1 MVAMVDKVA
10 VPERFLEVLT
20 GFRLKATSTILLAL
34 AGAGTC
40 AGGDRPVRVGL
51 CLMVNAA
58 RDSCLLLLRGH
69 ISALTSFS

>member
-1 MVAMVDKVA
+1 MAAVVDKVA

-20 GFRLKATSTILLAL
+20 GFRLEAASTVLLAL

-40 AGGDRPVRVGL
+40 AGGDQPVRVGL
-51 CLMVNAA
+51 RLMVNAA
-58 RDSCLLLLRGH
+58 CDPRLLLLRGH